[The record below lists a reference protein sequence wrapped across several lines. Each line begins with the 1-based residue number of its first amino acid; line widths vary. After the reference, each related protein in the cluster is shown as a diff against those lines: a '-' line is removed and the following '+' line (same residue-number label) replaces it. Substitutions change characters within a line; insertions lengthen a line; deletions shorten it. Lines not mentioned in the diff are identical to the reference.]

1 MTNRLVL
8 LFGEFSKSDQ
18 NIDRA
23 LREWSSA
30 GLLGTVAWASVTE
43 SPKQRPIAVL
53 SEASSI
59 REIDLFEL
67 LTSRI
72 WNQISVVAVREANLA
87 TLNGDRFDAE
97 VRMLNLVEEAF
108 IAHKDLEFTSFT
120 VSIADESGIVGPAF
134 PAEWKHHLLQEPVVR
149 IDEAVASQPL
159 WDDQRHLLVALL
171 ALTTAGGFVWQF
183 TSLINGL
190 VDPVQGN
197 DRPVRIGRAYLRV
210 VSAGRLTDEVLSGA
224 FPASG
229 PWSIPPDVPNARA
242 VPPGSYLSENVI
254 GALRAKGRFNFLPW
268 VGTAKERPTKMGI
281 WDGLKLF
288 LKEFLA
294 ALKGIPLSLVA
305 KVKGEIEDWLQK
317 VTFGSEA
324 NVLLKFDPKV
334 DDLNS
339 DDLLGV
345 IRALDL
351 GAEIDPVGDSIPWT
365 MLQQV
370 ALSSVDGGRF
380 PLEIPEPTTGSFRLI
395 YTDPVAIGP
404 SPHDV
409 NFSVGE
415 FEKILLGLKD
425 EQTEIEPMAL
435 EDARTF
441 QIRLDVL
448 RAELAREMDEK
459 KKTSP
464 SGTPSEIESKKPVA
478 KAKKIKFWQIRKKK
492 KAKKNVKA
500 EISRQKSAA
509 KAAEIEKKLLSES
522 VANPIESESETAV
535 SETVVTDTAIANTD
549 VEGIASKEL
558 DTVTPKVATVP
569 EISDYSRHKPTN
581 KDFNPTEYVALCAFY
596 QGSRTEMLTEYSREN
611 SMYEAAVETHK
622 AAAGLWSLN
631 KSCDHCGTAFDHG
644 VLYLHEPTN
653 ELVHVGHICAR
664 KTLPLPDEADLLQ
677 KKFLELEKRWLVWL
691 SGRSG
696 SLLWRVGQSILTG
709 LINARTDLSDS
720 LLMLEKKPQLADQA
734 NEAQLKF
741 GRWTRRGVLI
751 FILLIAAS
759 VASIVFTPL
768 PLLLFSAI
776 LVSYFSGFIIKLLL
790 LARDLVRAQYR
801 LRLMSDDYER
811 AYSRARHDVGE
822 IVRISSVREQFE
834 DWQIVLRE
842 LVHMPFGQEIG
853 FSTGRVGLD
862 DVERPPALV
871 LGKSRPDDAQKMQL
885 FLSARRQT
893 IHGGWLTEIMDIV
906 KDEWKADYA
915 NARMT
920 TQADNIVPESDNA
933 PSESIVGKRPLSE
946 EDVYYP
952 RTDFRRKI
960 TSGELQKKLVAKKAE
975 QVADDLRRTSLDQV
989 LALVEVNGLGS
1000 ALSGMRVSEFLS
1012 GLSLPSEDPV
1022 AYPSDLISDKYP
1034 HKRVFYPAETLPPS
1048 GSMNADTGQIQVQP
1062 GIELT
1067 AASWR
1072 VELSDPIH
1080 PLDTL
1085 RAFVATETKK
1095 DDGDGSSGVASVV

>member
-8 LFGEFSKSDQ
+8 LVGEFAQSDQ

-23 LREWSSA
+23 LREWSTA
-30 GLLGTVAWASVTE
+30 GLLGTVAWTSITE

-53 SEASSI
+53 SENSAI
-59 REIDLFEL
+59 QNIDLFEL

-72 WNQISVVAVREANLA
+72 WSQVSVVAVRESNLGS
-87 TLNGDRFDAE
+87 LDNNRFAAE
-97 VRMLNLVEEAF
+97 VRMLNLVEGAF

-120 VSIADESGIVGPAF
+120 VSIADDEGITGEAF
-134 PAEWKHHLLQEPVVR
+134 PTEWKHHLLQEPVVR

-242 VPPGSYLSENVI
+242 VPPGSFLSDNVI
-254 GALRAKGRFNFLPW
+254 SALRNKGRFDFFPW
-268 VGTAKERPTKMGI
+268 VGKAKERPKNMGI

-288 LKEFLA
+288 IKEFFA

-324 NVLLKFDPKV
+324 NILLKFDPKV
-334 DDLNS
+334 DDLNT
-339 DDLLGV
+339 DDLIGV
-345 IRALDL
+345 IKALDL
-351 GAEIDPVGDSIPWT
+351 GADIDPVGDSTPWT

-380 PLEIPEPTTGSFRLI
+380 PADVPEPTTGSFRLI

-425 EQTEIEPMAL
+425 DLTDIEPMAL

-448 RAELAREMDEK
+448 RSELARENVEK
-459 KKTSP
+459 KQDSAPSSVTNSKSDSKQSP
-464 SGTPSEIESKKPVA
+464 P
-478 KAKKIKFWQIRKKK
+478 KAKKPKFWQIRKKK
-492 KAKKNVKA
+492 KAKKIAKA
-500 EISRQKSAA
+500 ELSRQQAIE
-509 KAAEIEKKLLSES
+509 KAAEIEKNLPTKTPESSVENASSE
-522 VANPIESESETAV
+522 PIDAAV
-535 SETVVTDTAIANTD
+535 TEN
-549 VEGIASKEL
+549 VESKES
-558 DTVTPKVATVP
+558 TSEQSSTGSPKEA
-569 EISDYSRHKPTN
+569 SDHSRHKPTH
-581 KDFNPTEYVALCAFY
+581 KDFNPTEYVSLCAFY
-596 QGSRTEMLTEYSREN
+596 QGDRPEMLSEYSREN
-611 SMYEAAVETHK
+611 SIYDAAVASHK

-631 KSCDHCGTAFDHG
+631 KTCDHCGTAFDHG

-696 SLLWRVGQSILTG
+696 SLLWRVGQAILTG
-709 LINARTDLSDS
+709 LMNARTDLSDS
-720 LLMLEKKPQLADQA
+720 LLLLEKKPQIADQA

-741 GRWTRRGVLI
+741 GRWTRRGMLI
-751 FILLIAAS
+751 FVLLIAAS

-768 PLLLFSAI
+768 PLLLFAAI
-776 LVSYFSGFIIKLLL
+776 LVTYFSGFVIKLLL
-790 LARDLVRAQYR
+790 LARELVRAQYR
-801 LRLMSDDYER
+801 LRLMTDEYER

-822 IVRISSVREQFE
+822 IVRISSVRDQFE
-834 DWQIVLRE
+834 DWQIVIRE

-862 DVERPPALV
+862 EVERPPALV

-906 KDEWKADYA
+906 KDEWKADYS

-933 PSESIVGKRPLSE
+933 PSESIVGKRPLSD

-975 QVADDLRRTSLDQV
+975 QVADDLRRTSLDQL

-1012 GLSLPSEDPV
+1012 GLSLPSDDPV

-1034 HKRVFYPAETLPPS
+1034 HKRVFYPADTLPPS

-1072 VELSDPIH
+1072 VELSEAIH
-1080 PLDTL
+1080 PLETL
-1085 RAFVATETKK
+1085 RAFVPAKPKK
-1095 DDGDGSSGVASVV
+1095 SDDDDGPSGVPSVV